1 MHIQEGTNTTLTTC
15 TKMTEEVDRRLG
27 VNGNSSSKG
36 VNDDPPVHSSAPAAT
51 GGRLKFFKDGKFILE
66 LVRGSARE
74 GERAGWVSVPRK
86 TFWPP
91 AAAPPTPPHAA
102 PPCASLSLSDD
113 NSSLHSSPC
122 TSHRD
127 HCWKQAAPRRNL
139 SKELTM
145 NYCRPSTLHNAHIQA
160 AGRIKRRRP
169 FDTSHLD
176 LPDGVN
182 RKTVANGLCDK
193 KRNGDVG
200 SPERR
205 NCRGEDVVDAP
216 TDSKMKTDE
225 DRWTDF
231 DREKYYHMKLKK
243 PYQYHKLRV
252 YKKTKSAIRRKELTR
267 IVDRLREKIATLP
280 VLVNAKLASCRQEH
294 MMVSPRKRIL
304 REMERVSLED
314 QATKRRA
321 KTVPA
326 LSTASYPPSPGPSHT
341 PHRAPADAPA
351 RPNGA
356 ALRKEPVSRNVSS
369 YSIHSLLS
377 MPDESP
383 TRRSPEAKRS
393 PHSYPP
399 SLKTESPSSVNSPDL
414 SPSPDGYRYRYSALT
429 LGSPGRGA
437 ARDSPT
443 PPQPAAAPAF
453 RAYAPPTSP
462 YAPRAWPAHVPA
474 PAPAA
479 APAYRAHDEW
489 AGAGA
494 QYVFGYG
501 YVPHVYRAPAPAPA
515 PLWMHYAL
523 APGAPPGPWAP
534 LAHPLLTDHIPK
546 DEPTSDLP
554 LNLSKH

>member
-15 TKMTEEVDRRLG
+15 TKMTEEVDRRHG

-36 VNDDPPVHSSAPAAT
+36 VNDDPPVQNSAPAAS

-66 LVRGSARE
+66 LVRGS
-74 GERAGWVSVPRK
+74 ERAGWVSVPRK

-91 AAAPPTPPHAA
+91 AAAPPTPPHAPA
-102 PPCASLSLSDD
+102 PCASLSLSDD

-127 HCWKQAAPRRNL
+127 HCWKQPSPRRNL
-139 SKELTM
+139 SKELAM
-145 NYCRPSTLHNAHIQA
+145 YYCRPSTLHSAQIRA
-160 AGRIKRRRP
+160 VSRVKRRRP
-169 FDTSHLD
+169 TDASHLD
-176 LPDGVN
+176 AVPNGTV
-182 RKTVANGLCDK
+182 RKPLANGLCDA
-193 KRNGDVG
+193 KRNGDVA
-200 SPERR
+200 SPDDKS
-205 NCRGEDVVDAP
+205 CRGEDVVDGP
-216 TDSKMKTDE
+216 IDTKTKPDN
-225 DRWTDF
+225 DRWTDS

-252 YKKTKSAIRRKELTR
+252 YKKTKPTTKRKELTR
-267 IVDRLREKIATLP
+267 IIDKLREKMASLP
-280 VLVNAKLASCRQEH
+280 VLVNAKLANCRQEH

-321 KTVPA
+321 KTVPT

-341 PHRAPADAPA
+341 PHRPPAETMTRAQ
-351 RPNGA
+351 NGA
-356 ALRKEPVSRNVSS
+356 APKKDSTVSKNVSS

-377 MPDESP
+377 MPDETA

-399 SLKTESPSSVNSPDL
+399 SLKTESPSSINSPDL
-414 SPSPDGYRYRYSALT
+414 SPSPDGYRYRYGLA

-443 PPQPAAAPAF
+443 PPQGAGPY
-453 RAYAPPTSP
+453 RAYGGGASP
-462 YAPRAWPAHVPA
+462 YGGARPA
-474 PAPAA
+474 PYRGSPA
-479 APAYRAHDEW
+479 REEW
-489 AGAGA
+489 PP
-494 QYVFGYG
+494 QYVYG
-501 YVPHVYRAPAPAPA
+501 YAYPALYRPPA
-515 PLWMHYAL
+515 PLWMHYAM
-523 APGAPPGPWAP
+523 APGVPPGAWPP
-534 LAHPLLTDHIPK
+534 LAHPLLSDHLPK

>member
-1 MHIQEGTNTTLTTC
+1 MHIQEGTHTTLTTC
-15 TKMTEEVDRRLG
+15 TKMTEEVDRRHG
-27 VNGNSSSKG
+27 VNGNSSGKG
-36 VNDDPPVHSSAPAAT
+36 ADDEPPGQSSAQTAT

-113 NSSLHSSPC
+113 NSSLHSSPSA
-122 TSHRD
+122 SHRD
-127 HCWKQAAPRRNL
+127 HAWKQPAPRRNL
-139 SKELTM
+139 AAQLQLY
-145 NYCRPSTLHNAHIQA
+145 YCRPGALTAAHIRQA
-160 AGRIKRRRP
+160 ARRKRRRP
-169 FDTSHLD
+169 FDPAPHP
-176 LPDGVN
+176 LPGLLN
-182 RKTVANGLCDK
+182 GAFRKPNGLC
-193 KRNGDVG
+193 
-200 SPERR
+200 ERR
-205 NCRGEDVVDAP
+205 TAPSDAAPGDDVVDAP
-216 TDSKMKTDE
+216 PPDDE
-225 DRWTDF
+225 RWMDC

-252 YKKTKSAIRRKELTR
+252 YKKTKPPVGRKELNRT
-267 IVDRLREKIATLP
+267 IDRLREKIAALP

-294 MMVSPRKRIL
+294 AMVSPRKRIL

-314 QATKRRA
+314 QASKRRA

-326 LSTASYPPSPGPSHT
+326 LSTASYPPSPGPSHSV
-341 PHRAPADAPA
+341 RAPNGSAPRRDAPA
-351 RPNGA
+351 
-356 ALRKEPVSRNVSS
+356 KHVSS

-377 MPDESP
+377 MPDDA
-383 TRRSPEAKRS
+383 RRSPEPKRS
-393 PHSYPP
+393 PHSQPP
-399 SLKTESPSSVNSPDL
+399 SLKTESPASLASPDL
-414 SPSPDGYRYRYSALT
+414 SPSPDGYRYRYSALA

-443 PPQPAAAPAF
+443 PPQPGAAPAF
-453 RAYAPPTSP
+453 RAYASPASP
-462 YAPRAWPAHVPA
+462 YGARAWPA
-474 PAPAA
+474 PAPAYA
-479 APAYRAHDEW
+479 RRDEW
-489 AGAGA
+489 AGGGA
-494 QYVFGYG
+494 QYVYGYG
-501 YVPHVYRAPAPAPA
+501 YVPHVYRAAP

-534 LAHPLLTDHIPK
+534 LPHPLLTDHIPK

>member
-15 TKMTEEVDRRLG
+15 TKMTEEVDRRHG

-36 VNDDPPVHSSAPAAT
+36 VSDDAPVQNSAFNST

-91 AAAPPTPPHAA
+91 AAAPPTPPAA
-102 PPCASLSLSDD
+102 AHPCASLSVSDD
-113 NSSLHSSPC
+113 NSSVHSSPWQ
-122 TSHRD
+122 RD
-127 HCWKQAAPRRNL
+127 HCWKQPAPRRNL

-145 NYCRPSTLHNAHIQA
+145 YYCRPSTLRTA
-160 AGRIKRRRP
+160 AIDALSRLKRRRP
-169 FDTSHLD
+169 YDASH
-176 LPDGVN
+176 PDAILNGHARKPLSNGVCEK
-182 RKTVANGLCDK
+182 R
-193 KRNGDVG
+193 RNGDAG
-200 SPERR
+200 SPDKS
-205 NCRGEDVVDAP
+205 CGSEDAVDGPP
-216 TDSKMKTDE
+216 TDPKRTSDD

-252 YKKTKSAIRRKELTR
+252 YKKTRPPIRRKELMAT
-267 IVDRLREKIATLP
+267 VDKLREKVASLP

-294 MMVSPRKRIL
+294 AMVSPRKRIL

-326 LSTASYPPSPGPSHT
+326 LSTASYPPSPGPSH
-341 PHRAPADAPA
+341 APPRHNGTAPRKDAP
-351 RPNGA
+351 
-356 ALRKEPVSRNVSS
+356 VSKNVSS

-383 TRRSPEAKRS
+383 ARRSPEAKRS

-399 SLKTESPSSVNSPDL
+399 SLKTESPSSVHSPDP
-414 SPSPDGYRYRYSALT
+414 SPSPDGYRYRHSALA
-429 LGSPGRGA
+429 LGSPGRGVS
-437 ARDSPT
+437 RDSPT
-443 PPQPAAAPAF
+443 PPQASF
-453 RAYAPPTSP
+453 RAYSPAAPH
-462 YAPRAWPAHVPA
+462 AAARAWPPPQYRGSPA
-474 PAPAA
+474 
-479 APAYRAHDEW
+479 RDEW
-489 AGAGA
+489 RELP
-494 QYVFGYG
+494 YVFPYPYG
-501 YVPHVYRAPAPAPA
+501 APHVYRAPAPAP
-515 PLWMHYAL
+515 LWMHY
-523 APGAPPGPWAP
+523 APPGPWAP

>member
-15 TKMTEEVDRRLG
+15 TKMTEEVDRRHG

-36 VNDDPPVHSSAPAAT
+36 VNDDPPVHSSTPAAS
-51 GGRLKFFKDGKFILE
+51 GGRLKFYKDGKFILE

-127 HCWKQAAPRRNL
+127 HCWKQTTPRRNL

-145 NYCRPSTLHNAHIQA
+145 YYCRPTTLHNAHIQA
-160 AGRIKRRRP
+160 ASRLKRRRP
-169 FDTSHLD
+169 FDTNYHD
-176 LPDGVN
+176 TLPNGTF
-182 RKTVANGLCDK
+182 RKTLANGLSDK
-193 KRNGDVG
+193 KRNGEVG
-200 SPERR
+200 SPESK
-205 NCRGEDVVDAP
+205 NCKSEDVVDAP
-216 TDSKMKTDE
+216 TDSKTKMEE

-267 IVDRLREKIATLP
+267 TIDRLREKIASLP

-314 QATKRRA
+314 QVTKRRA

-341 PHRAPADAPA
+341 PHKPPAEASSRSHNGTAP
-351 RPNGA
+351 
-356 ALRKEPVSRNVSS
+356 RKETTVSKNVSS

-414 SPSPDGYRYRYSALT
+414 SPSPDNYRYRYSALT

-443 PPQPAAAPAF
+443 PPQPGAAPAF
-453 RAYAPPTSP
+453 RSYAAPTSP
-462 YAPRAWPAHVPA
+462 YGPRAWPAP
-474 PAPAA
+474 PAA
-479 APAYRAHDEW
+479 PYRRDEW

-534 LAHPLLTDHIPK
+534 LAHPLLSDHIPK

>member
-15 TKMTEEVDRRLG
+15 TKMTEEVDRRHG

-36 VNDDPPVHSSAPAAT
+36 VNDDPPVHSTAPAAT

-74 GERAGWVSVPRK
+74 GERVGWVSVPRK

-102 PPCASLSLSDD
+102 PPAPLSLSDD

-122 TSHRD
+122 ASHRD
-127 HCWKQAAPRRNL
+127 HCFKQAAPRRNL
-139 SKELTM
+139 SKELAM
-145 NYCRPSTLHNAHIQA
+145 YYCRPTTLHTAHIQA
-160 AGRIKRRRP
+160 ASRLKRRRP

-176 LPDGVN
+176 GPDGTL
-182 RKTVANGLCDK
+182 RRAVANGLCDK

-200 SPERR
+200 SPESGS
-205 NCRGEDVVDAP
+205 CRSEDVVDASN
-216 TDSKMKTDE
+216 DSKMKTDE

-252 YKKTKSAIRRKELTR
+252 YKKTRSAIRRKELART
-267 IVDRLREKIATLP
+267 VDRLREKVASLP

-326 LSTASYPPSPGPSHT
+326 LSTASYPPSPGPSHAHA
-341 PHRAPADAPA
+341 PPRA
-351 RPNGA
+351 NGA
-356 ALRKEPVSRNVSS
+356 APRKEPVSRNVSS

-377 MPDESP
+377 MPDDSP
-383 TRRSPEAKRS
+383 RRS

-399 SLKTESPSSVNSPDL
+399 SLKTESPSSVTSPDL
-414 SPSPDGYRYRYSALT
+414 SPSPDGYRYRYSAV
-429 LGSPGRGA
+429 

-443 PPQPAAAPAF
+443 PPQPAAPAAPPAPPAF
-453 RAYAPPTSP
+453 RSYAPPTSP
-462 YAPRAWPAHVPA
+462 YAPRAWPAPPA
-474 PAPAA
+474 PAPA
-479 APAYRAHDEW
+479 YRARDDW

-494 QYVFGYG
+494 GYVFGYG
-501 YVPHVYRAPAPAPA
+501 YVPHVYRAPA

>member
-15 TKMTEEVDRRLG
+15 TKMTEEVDRRHG

-36 VNDDPPVHSSAPAAT
+36 ANEDPPVQSAAQAAT

-66 LVRGSARE
+66 LVRGCARE
-74 GERAGWVSVPRK
+74 GERSGWVSVPRK

-127 HCWKQAAPRRNL
+127 HAWKQPTPRRDL
-139 SKELTM
+139 SRALAFY
-145 NYCRPSTLHNAHIQA
+145 YCRPASLGA
-160 AGRIKRRRP
+160 ALVRRAARHKRRRP
-169 FDTSHLD
+169 FDAAPASAS
-176 LPDGVN
+176 PD
-182 RKTVANGLCDK
+182 AP
-193 KRNGDVG
+193 
-200 SPERR
+200 PERR
-205 NCRGEDVVDAP
+205 NGDAAAGEDAVDGPA
-216 TDSKMKTDE
+216 DD
-225 DRWTDF
+225 DRWADC

-252 YKKTKSAIRRKELTR
+252 YKKTKSPFRPKELTR
-267 IVDRLREKIATLP
+267 TIDRLREKIASLP

-294 MMVSPRKRIL
+294 AMVSPRKRIL

-326 LSTASYPPSPGPSHT
+326 LSTGPCAQPPAPGPSRART
-341 PHRAPADAPA
+341 PNGTAPAPRKDAP
-351 RPNGA
+351 
-356 ALRKEPVSRNVSS
+356 KHVSS

-377 MPDESP
+377 MPDDARAE
-383 TRRSPEAKRS
+383 PEPKRS
-393 PHSYPP
+393 PHAYAP
-399 SLKTESPSSVNSPDL
+399 LKTESPGSVTSPDL
-414 SPSPDGYRYRYSALT
+414 SPSPDHYRYRHSALA
-429 LGSPGRGA
+429 LGSP
-437 ARDSPT
+437 RDSPT
-443 PPQPAAAPAF
+443 PPQPGAPAF
-453 RAYAPPTSP
+453 RAYAAPASP
-462 YAPRAWPAHVPA
+462 YAARAWPAP
-474 PAPAA
+474 P
-479 APAYRAHDEW
+479 PAYRRDDY
-489 AGAGA
+489 A
-494 QYVFGYG
+494 QYVYGYG
-501 YVPHVYRAPAPAPA
+501 YAPHVYRAPAP

-534 LAHPLLTDHIPK
+534 LPHPLLTDHIPK